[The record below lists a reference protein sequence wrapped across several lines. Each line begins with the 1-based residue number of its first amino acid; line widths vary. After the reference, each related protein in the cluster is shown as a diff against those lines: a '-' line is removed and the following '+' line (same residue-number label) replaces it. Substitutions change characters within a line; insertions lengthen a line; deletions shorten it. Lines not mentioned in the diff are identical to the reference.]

1 MSKGYRLNTM
11 ALMAA
16 ISKEINNQ
24 IPDVPANRRLMNCI
38 MRAANDITD
47 EFAKDSVMATDGMGL
62 AAWLES
68 DDTGQ
73 SSKYMACVLTGQF
86 CSEYAYPHDVGDFG
100 RCVRLLKAVPELAP
114 NLILMQGRGAMWD
127 AVVENWDRWVAML
140 NDKQHEELYREMR
153 QYRS

>member
-16 ISKEINNQ
+16 INKEINNQ
-24 IPDVPANRRLMNCI
+24 IPNLTANARLMNCVI
-38 MRAANDITD
+38 QAANEITA

-68 DDTGQ
+68 DDTGL
-73 SSKYMACVLTGQF
+73 SSKYMACVLSGQF
-86 CSEYAYPHDVGDFG
+86 CSEYAYPRDPDDFG

-114 NLILMQGRGAMWD
+114 KLIQMQGRGAMWD

-140 NDKQHEELYREMR
+140 NEKQHEELYREMR